1 MTPYQKAAI
10 LVLRFIGFFSI
21 SYSAII
27 LVIFASQGFWL
38 FSSPNLLLFTLFP
51 LLGGLLLY
59 YAAPQIARLLTRDFG
74 D

>member
-10 LVLRFIGFFSI
+10 LVFRIIGFFSI
-21 SYSAII
+21 VYSAII
-27 LVIFASQGFWL
+27 LVLLASQGFWVFL
-38 FSSPNLLLFTLFP
+38 SPNFLLFTLLP

-59 YAAPQIARLLTRDFG
+59 YAAPQIARLLTYDFG